1 MPRFLVAALAS
12 LLAFAPAPFAFAAGK
27 AVPAGPLPPPPA
39 AHPVTIERPWTR
51 PTSGGA
57 GGTAAVYLTIVNGG
71 ADADQLLGAMT
82 PVAAQA
88 GLHAVTI
95 QGDVVRMRVAP
106 VIPIP
111 AEGRIVL
118 RPGVWHIMLMGLK
131 KPLEK
136 HTSFPLTLSFKKAG
150 SLTVEVAVRNDEP
163 GSFWGLPENEK
174 APKKPQWGSHPSGA
188 GNHQGEARKGVGS
201 LL

>member
-1 MPRFLVAALAS
+1 MPRFFVAVLAS
-12 LLAFAPAPFAFAAGK
+12 LLAFVPASVVLAAGT
-27 AVPAGPLPPPPA
+27 AGQAGPLPPPPPP
-39 AHPVTIERPWTR
+39 HPITIERPWAR
-51 PTSGGA
+51 PTSGA
-57 GGTAAVYLTIVNGG
+57 GGTAAVYLTILNAG
-71 ADADQLLGAMT
+71 ADSDQLLGAAT

-95 QGDVVRMRVAP
+95 QGDIVRMREAP

-118 RPGVWHIMLMGLK
+118 RPGAWHIMLMGLK
-131 KPLEK
+131 NPLEK
-136 HTSFPLTLSFKKAG
+136 DTSFPLTLSFKKAG
-150 SLTVEVAVRNDEP
+150 SLTVQVTVRNDEP

-174 APKKPQWGSHPSGA
+174 GPKKSEWGSQPSGA
-188 GNHQGEARKGVGS
+188 AKSHPGEAKKGLGS

>member
-1 MPRFLVAALAS
+1 MPRLFVAALAS
-12 LLAFAPAPFAFAAGK
+12 LLMLGPASIALAAGK
-27 AVPAGPLPPPPA
+27 TGQTGPLPPPPP
-39 AHPVTIERPWTR
+39 AHPITVERPWAR
-51 PTSGGA
+51 PTSGA
-57 GGTAAVYLTIVNGG
+57 NGTAAVYLTIVNAG
-71 ADADQLLGAMT
+71 ADADQLLGATT

-88 GLHAVTI
+88 DLHAVTI
-95 QGDVVRMRVAP
+95 QGDIVRMREAP

-118 RPGVWHIMLMGLK
+118 RPGAWHIMLTGLK
-131 KPLEK
+131 NPLEK

-150 SLTVEVAVRNDEP
+150 SLTVEVAVRDDEP

-174 APKKPQWGSHPSGA
+174 APQKPQWGNRPSGTSD
-188 GNHQGEARKGVGS
+188 HRGETKKGLGS